1 MTQRNKFSASAIED
15 VSMMGI
21 AAEQL
26 ACLTIASCSF
36 VLTGANCGKRL
47 VRITTVAGNKHSGDC
62 AAGLTGIL
70 TSCQHLCLRCQHPRE
85 HGTGEFRFRSQVL
98 SLLAKKQRKKKV
110 VKTER
115 SVVSHYQQGAPK
127 VPSPICVRR
136 TNPAS
141 ESRRA
146 GVESSPP
153 LLNWYHSGRPSDRSP
168 ASSRSA
174 TDRPTSPICV
184 LHCPPVS
191 HPFSTRFKPGYLSTQ
206 QPNLLF
212 PAPAA

>member
-1 MTQRNKFSASAIED
+1 MDTHQEHTSYDETFSPCIYLYNILIEFDTTNQVTTDLRPVTQRNKFSASAIED

-36 VLTGANCGKRL
+36 ILTGANCGKRL

-98 SLLAKKQRKKKV
+98 SLLAKKQRKKKSSKNRTLRCV
-110 VKTER
+110 PLPARGSK
-115 SVVSHYQQGAPK
+115 SSKSHLCEENQ
-127 VPSPICVRR
+127 PSIR
-136 TNPAS
+136 
-141 ESRRA
+141 
-146 GVESSPP
+146 
-153 LLNWYHSGRPSDRSP
+153 
-168 ASSRSA
+168 
-174 TDRPTSPICV
+174 
-184 LHCPPVS
+184 
-191 HPFSTRFKPGYLSTQ
+191 K
-206 QPNLLF
+206 
-212 PAPAA
+212 